1 MMQRSILQSKVKS
14 FPNIVLLH
22 PPVDAVYSQDFHKA
36 REILPETKKLKD
48 EVKRAV
54 ENVLGASLSPSS
66 GS

>member
-1 MMQRSILQSKVKS
+1 
-14 FPNIVLLH
+14 VLLH
-22 PPVDAVYSQDFHKA
+22 PPVDAVYSLDFHKA
-36 REILPETKKLKD
+36 RENLSETKKLKD